1 MDRQLLLRRMV
12 RSKFFLIGTI
22 LVVLLLFFSVVGSY
36 ITPFDPTANSLVE
49 RLIQP
54 EGFKNGWS
62 GHILGTDELGR
73 DVFSRLL
80 SGAGASFRIAA
91 AVLILQIF
99 IGFVL
104 GIFAGYFGGI
114 VDTLVMRLCDIVLAL
129 PSMLVAI
136 AVISVLGANT
146 FNLVITFGL
155 TGWVNFCRVA
165 RNDVMVL
172 RNQEFVQA
180 SRALGAKSSHIMFT
194 QILPNVTTPIIIMA
208 SQRFGFIIIQES
220 TLSFLNMGIQQ
231 PLASWGNMIAG
242 GRAYVATC
250 PWLIFAPGIALM
262 ITVLAFNFLGDGL
275 RDVLDPKKL

>member
-1 MDRQLLLRRMV
+1 MDKQLLMRRMI
-12 RSKFFLIGTI
+12 RSKFFLIGIILAIFLVFLSTI
-22 LVVLLLFFSVVGSY
+22 GPY
-36 ITPFDPTANSLVE
+36 ISPFDPTANSLVE
-49 RLIQP
+49 RLMKP

-62 GHILGTDELGR
+62 GHVLGTDELGR

-80 SGAGASFRIAA
+80 SGAGASFKIAA
-91 AVLILQIF
+91 IVVIFQII

-104 GIFAGYFGGI
+104 GILAGYFGGI
-114 VDTLVMRLCDIVLAL
+114 VDTIIMRLCDIMLAL

-136 AVISVLGANT
+136 AVISVLGPNT
-146 FNLVITFGL
+146 FNLVVTFAL

-165 RNDVMVL
+165 RNDVIVL

-180 SRALGAKSSHIMFT
+180 SRALGAKNTHIMFT